1 MRSLSDQQPMTPVQT
16 IDPVPSCIIMSAL
29 EGTPRSKGF
38 NAMRNL
44 LLLLSVLAL
53 SISAQ
58 AQQRSATISS
68 IAPTF
73 GPPGTTVTIRGAGLA
88 GSEAGFRWVRD
99 LATEPAPG
107 VVEFNGVPGDVLFW
121 DDELISV
128 KVPKAAS
135 TGPVRVVVANPRAI
149 AIVDVFD
156 VYYSSS
162 LDTPARSREMTTGT
176 ERPAGDTQRNSE
188 REPRLRFDNEAPQFF
203 PYYVNPWFSGLSP
216 GERTFLGEQG
226 FANTFLFGNPFSL
239 GRKSSGLFGRGGFG
253 DDRFRD
259 DGFRRG
265 FRGFGF
271 QSPFFGSFQFRGPRH
286 SGIRPFWFR
295 LR

>member
-1 MRSLSDQQPMTPVQT
+1 MRT
-16 IDPVPSCIIMSAL
+16 
-29 EGTPRSKGF
+29 F
-38 NAMRNL
+38 L
-44 LLLLSVLAL
+44 LLVSILAL
-53 SISAQ
+53 CIGAQ
-58 AQQRSATISS
+58 AQQRGVTVSS

-107 VVEFNGVPGDVLFW
+107 VVEFNGVPGEVLFW

-149 AIVDVFD
+149 ATVDVFD
-156 VYYSSS
+156 VYYASASG
-162 LDTPARSREMTTGT
+162 TETRSREMTTGT
-176 ERPAGDTQRNSE
+176 ERGASDAQRNSD
-188 REPRLRFDNEAPQFF
+188 RESRLRFENEAP
-203 PYYVNPWFSGLSP
+203 PYVPYFANPWFSGLSP

-239 GRKSSGLFGRGGFG
+239 GRKSSGLFGRSGFG
-253 DDRFRD
+253 GDRFRD
-259 DGFRRG
+259 DGFRDDG

-271 QSPFFGSFQFRGPRH
+271 QSPFFGSFAFRGSHH
-286 SGIRPFWFR
+286 SGFRPFWFR

>member
-1 MRSLSDQQPMTPVQT
+1 MRT
-16 IDPVPSCIIMSAL
+16 
-29 EGTPRSKGF
+29 F
-38 NAMRNL
+38 L
-44 LLLLSVLAL
+44 LLVSVLAL
-53 SISAQ
+53 CIGAQ
-58 AQQRSATISS
+58 AHQRGVTVSS

-135 TGPVRVVVANPRAI
+135 TGPVRVVVSNPRAS
-149 AIVDVFD
+149 AVVDVFD
-156 VYYSSS
+156 VYYASAS
-162 LDTPARSREMTTGT
+162 DTQTRSRETTTGI
-176 ERPAGDTQRNSE
+176 ERGANDAQRNSE
-188 REPRLRFDNEAPQFF
+188 REPRLRFENEAPVFS
-203 PYYVNPWFSGLSP
+203 PYYANPWFSGLSP

-253 DDRFRD
+253 DDRFRGGFRD
-259 DGFRRG
+259 DGFRGG

-271 QSPFFGSFQFRGPRH
+271 QSPFFGSFQFRGSHH
-286 SGIRPFWFR
+286 SGFRPFWFR